1 MNATTPSGA
10 PDLVPARMVADFAY
24 CPRLAYMEWAQGEFA
39 HNEYT
44 LDGKLAHRRVE
55 TPSGDVR
62 ANGGAGATENGE
74 VKIARSITLSDA
86 ALGAIA
92 RIDLVESD
100 GSKATPVE
108 YKRGSPPPFAPG
120 EVWESQRVQLCLQG
134 LLLRRNGFDSDEGF
148 VYYAETKQR
157 VKTRFD
163 DALINRTLDFLNK
176 TREVA
181 SSAEIPAPLDDSPK
195 CPKCS
200 LVGICLPDET
210 TLLAEPSPERSA
222 EDVRRMYPARDDA
235 LPMYVQTQG
244 AVVGKSGDNLRVSV
258 RKETIAK
265 AKLLDVSNLS
275 IFGNAQVTAQAT
287 RELLERGI
295 PIFHFTYG
303 GWLKG
308 VTTGMGHKNV
318 EIRAL
323 QFQAA
328 ASPERSLAVA
338 RRIVAAKIRNG
349 RTILK
354 RNHPRAP
361 SPLAALDEM
370 KRLRQRAA
378 KAGSAQTLLGIEGA
392 AASAY
397 FARFG
402 SLISPSVAF
411 DFRTRN
417 RRPPKDR
424 VNAALSFLY
433 SMLTKQA
440 FASVLAVGFDP
451 YMGFYHRPRYG
462 RPSLALDMAEEFR
475 PIIADSTALRLLN
488 NRQLNPETD
497 FIERA
502 GSVALS
508 QNGRKKTIK
517 AFESKMD
524 SLVIHPA
531 FGYSISYRRIM
542 EVQARLLSRHLL
554 GELGKYPAFATR

>member
-1 MNATTPSGA
+1 M
-10 PDLVPARMVADFAY
+10 
-24 CPRLAYMEWAQGEFA
+24 
-39 HNEYT
+39 
-44 LDGKLAHRRVE
+44 
-55 TPSGDVR
+55 
-62 ANGGAGATENGE
+62 
-74 VKIARSITLSDA
+74 
-86 ALGAIA
+86 
-92 RIDLVESD
+92 
-100 GSKATPVE
+100 
-108 YKRGSPPPFAPG
+108 
-120 EVWESQRVQLCLQG
+120 
-134 LLLRRNGFDSDEGF
+134 RRNGFDSDEGF

-163 DALINRTLDFLNK
+163 DALINRTVELLNK
-176 TREVA
+176 TRAVA
-181 SSAEIPAPLDDSPK
+181 ASAEIPAPPVDSPK

-200 LVGICLPDET
+200 LAGICLPDET
-210 TLLAEPSPERSA
+210 ALLAEPSPKRSA
-222 EDVRRMYPARDDA
+222 EDARRMYPARDDA

-258 RKETIAK
+258 RKETTAT

-303 GWLKG
+303 GCLKG

-323 QFQAA
+323 QFRAA
-328 ASPERSLAVA
+328 ASPELSLAIA
-338 RRIVAAKIRNG
+338 RRIVAAKIRNS
-349 RTILK
+349 RIILK
-354 RNHPRAP
+354 RNHPAVP

-370 KRLRQRAA
+370 KLLRRRAA
-378 KAGSAQTLLGIEGA
+378 KAESAQTLLGIEGA

-402 SLISPSVAF
+402 SLISPSAAF
-411 DFRTRN
+411 NFRTRN

-433 SMLTKQA
+433 SMLAKQA
-440 FASVLAVGFDP
+440 FASALAVGFDP
-451 YMGFYHRPRYG
+451 CMGFYHRPRYG
-462 RPSLALDMAEEFR
+462 RPALALDMAEEFR
-475 PIIADSTALRLLN
+475 PIVAESTALRLLN

-502 GSVALS
+502 GSVALNQS
-508 QNGRKKTIK
+508 GRKKTIK

-524 SLVIHPA
+524 SLVIHPT
-531 FGYSISYRRIM
+531 FGYSISYRRVM

-554 GELGKYPAFATR
+554 GELDKYPAFVTR